1 MPAKENLTVVRGD
14 TLTIVVV
21 MTTDGVTPL
30 NITGRTYAMQL
41 RTAPEA
47 TAVAATFAC
56 TVTSGAS
63 GEVTCVL
70 SSTASAALTP
80 TSYSYDLQETASGVV
95 STILVGSIKVT
106 ADTTR

>member
-1 MPAKENLTVVRGD
+1 MPAKENLSVVRGD

-21 MTTDGVTPL
+21 MTTDGVTPI

-47 TAVAATFAC
+47 TAIAATFTC
-56 TVTSGAS
+56 TLTNPAS

-70 SSTASAALTP
+70 SAAASAGLTP

-95 STILVGSIKVT
+95 STIVVGSIKVN